1 MEDVV
6 AWIFKEEGFGKLEC
20 KPIDYGEVVQGTLL
34 SAKERLAEDK
44 LTATSQISR
53 REAALGGNSRH
64 DIEENVLCYAQAEL
78 EEMGLSDEVKLLAA
92 RIYGSRLREGLYTEK
107 SDIDVVLS
115 YSGNI
120 REDDFFNALHEH
132 GMEIGGLPVDI
143 NPISA
148 EKTGTLEAY
157 MEQAEKYLD
166 GKEIEKLV
174 ADVDAFAYDNDF
186 YEYQDRVEDRD
197 QQLQELKQDF
207 MDGKIE
213 PVKSWLQVFVDEG
226 EPEETVSKAQQLID
240 RICQAENR
248 NLFHPAEKEE
258 PSISFYVA
266 ECMEYPVMGEYHENL
281 TLQEAYEI
289 YEKIPP
295 ERIHGVKG
303 IGFRLEDGSIYDGL
317 FELMSGGTAIKDII
331 NEIPH
336 YRESLLVQKAITD
349 MEAILAGNRQKRV
362 RTEGTTGAAGKAES
376 AGEE

>member
-1 MEDVV
+1 M
-6 AWIFKEEGFGKLEC
+6 
-20 KPIDYGEVVQGTLL
+20 L